1 MPDIPVSGEEH
12 LALERR
18 HRAFKAGTPVERDGI
33 RDFILDSWLRC
44 RERSRRDRPKFHILP
59 EKELEER
66 RQRCSVI
73 LTHAAPVMHSVFE
86 LLNGPEKGIKG
97 VKCCV
102 FVTDR
107 DGVLLAGLNN
117 HPFPFRPGLV
127 CSEELLGTNSVQSCI
142 ENRYI
147 STVYGFEHYF
157 EDFSGQVSSAAP
169 IITEDG
175 VVHGAF
181 GVLLHCGDY
190 DFSIKAMSDIAAK
203 AVSSSVNA
211 GIHRSYR
218 EFLLDHIDDAIIYID
233 KELRV
238 LSFNRVAA
246 ENFTDLREGAEL
258 LELIPFAPDFGERL
272 DRDLTDFF
280 TVLRGRPRKGTAFY
294 ATVSHDHL
302 GGAVIIL
309 RRARRVREL
318 AARVATP
325 GALYRFEDIMGES
338 PALRGT
344 IELARKASAGDMT
357 TLVTGES
364 GTGKELFAH
373 AIHNAGARAKCP
385 FLIVNCG
392 ALPQGLIQSELFGY
406 EEGTFTGASLR
417 GKVGKFELADGG
429 TIFLDEVGE
438 LPLDVQA
445 NLLRFLQSGEL
456 SKIGSARPHR
466 VDVRVIAAT
475 NRDLPELIRQGR
487 FRQDLFWRLNGFPL
501 RIPALRERG
510 DDVILLARHFARM
523 FSSAA
528 RGRELP
534 LAPESLG
541 NLAAHDWPGNVRE
554 LENCIRLH
562 VNLADGDVIRIP
574 PLHAAREAAPCFEGG
589 FVGRRG
595 AFERR
600 LIFEA
605 LESNQG
611 NIRRAA
617 SFLGIP
623 LSTMYSKIKKYDILP
638 GRQKQLELP
647 PDSPERDREI
657 GQMVARLAPE
667 SRESL
672 YRFLKSLA

>member
-438 LPLDVQA
+438 LPLDVQD
-445 NLLRFLQSGEL
+445 NLMRFLQSGEL

-510 DDVILLARHFARM
+510 DDVILLARHSRACFPPRPGAGNFLSRQNLSAILQRTTGRAMCVSWKTAFVFTSILRM
-523 FSSAA
+523 ETSSAFLRCMRPGKPLPA
-528 RGRELP
+528 SRGALPGAGALSREGL
-534 LAPESLG
+534 LSRRWKAI
-541 NLAAHDWPGNVRE
+541 RE
-554 LENCIRLH
+554 ISAERRPFS
-562 VNLADGDVIRIP
+562 ASRS
-574 PLHAAREAAPCFEGG
+574 APCTARSKSTISCPEGRNSLSFRPTRPSG
-589 FVGRRG
+589 TGKSDRWLPVWLRSQGR
-595 AFERR
+595 ACTVF
-600 LIFEA
+600 
-605 LESNQG
+605 
-611 NIRRAA
+611 
-617 SFLGIP
+617 
-623 LSTMYSKIKKYDILP
+623 
-638 GRQKQLELP
+638 
-647 PDSPERDREI
+647 
-657 GQMVARLAPE
+657 
-667 SRESL
+667 
-672 YRFLKSLA
+672 